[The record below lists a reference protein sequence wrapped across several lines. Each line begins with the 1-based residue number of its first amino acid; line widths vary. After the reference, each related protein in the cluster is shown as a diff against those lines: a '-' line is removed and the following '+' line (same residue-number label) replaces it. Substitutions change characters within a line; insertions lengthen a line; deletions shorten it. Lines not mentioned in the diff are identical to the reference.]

1 MTTPP
6 KMSVVVYGPQGC
18 GKTRNAKSI
27 MQALGLSKVI
37 EADELHGR
45 PYPRYRTLLLTN
57 QRPAASFR
65 LPVMSFKDAMKQVQA

>member
-1 MTTPP
+1 
-6 KMSVVVYGPQGC
+6 MSVVVYGPQGC

-27 MQALGLSKVI
+27 MKALGLSKVV

-57 QRPAASFR
+57 QRPAASYR
-65 LPVMSFKDAMKQVQA
+65 YAIMSFDEAMAKVTP